1 MIILFLVQSL
11 LFGIAAL
18 LLIIP
23 ALYLIGRFAAVYP
36 LLTDQNLKNPFA
48 ALTGSWQLTSGNG
61 WRILSDAMPV
71 RSRYPASSDAIAL
84 RPSRAVSRS
93 ASSARS
99 EERRVGKECVSTCRS
114 RWSPYH

>member
-1 MIILFLVQSL
+1 MMSTMIILFLVQSL

-61 WRILSDAMPV
+61 WRIALFVILFM
-71 RSRYPASSDAIAL
+71 IAL
-84 RPSRAVSRS
+84 LVITMIVGGVTGIIDRKSTRLH
-93 ASSARS
+93 SS
-99 EERRVGKECVSTCRS
+99 
-114 RWSPYH
+114 H